1 MSRRTLPTLSL
12 PAAEHSALFCAAK
25 MSGPLQRGALI
36 RRLAPLA
43 LMPPAAFAVHQLRY
57 WLAFGGHAG
66 LFLNRQGHLYLHSL
80 APWLA
85 LGVAIAIG
93 GFLQALGRA
102 LGGLGYSSPDQLLF

>member
-1 MSRRTLPTLSL
+1 
-12 PAAEHSALFCAAK
+12 

-36 RRLAPLA
+36 RRLAQLA

-102 LGGLGYSSPDQLLF
+102 LGGATSASRHPPSFTPLLVVLAPAPG